1 MTLEV
6 RRVPSASA
14 VRRNLVTEVESEEW
28 GRPDPAPTSEPARYQ
43 QRHRVVLRRS
53 SAPRTTRRVRPFQGV
68 SVLGVIP
75 GLFLLVY
82 VLFWV
87 FAMRGGY
94 YRDNLKSRITA
105 IRIEQA
111 DLDAEKRRLQ
121 APAYILQRAAAE
133 LGMQPAV
140 LREYERE
147 RETQQFAQE
156 NMGR

>member
-14 VRRNLVTEVESEEW
+14 VRRNVVPPVESEEW
-28 GRPDPAPTSEPARYQ
+28 GRPDPTPTSESGRYE

-53 SAPRTTRRVRPFQGV
+53 SAPRPARRVRPLQGV
-68 SVLGVIP
+68 SVLAVIP

-87 FAMRGGY
+87 LAMRGGY
-94 YRDNLKSRITA
+94 YRDNLNNRIRA
-105 IRIEQA
+105 VRIEQA

-121 APAYILQRAAAE
+121 APTYILQRAAQE

-140 LREYERE
+140 AREYERE
-147 RETQQFAQE
+147 REPQQFAQE
-156 NMGR
+156 NTGR